1 MKPQGNNEHQNSTL
15 QGDAMM
21 IGMKELDQS
30 SQKENSNMEDEDDED
45 LLFGGEKDY
54 EPTFVKWS
62 PSIHKH

>member
-54 EPTFVKWS
+54 EPTFVK
-62 PSIHKH
+62 